1 MLEHL
6 KNAVALSHHLNTLY
20 SMKEGVREIEKICK
34 YTLYKVGKAIEILH
48 RNDLVHG
55 DLKTSNILCDI
66 DTNDSSI
73 RIVTKATAFSK

>member
-20 SMKEGVREIEKICK
+20 SVKEGVGEIEKICK

-48 RNDLVHG
+48 RND
-55 DLKTSNILCDI
+55 
-66 DTNDSSI
+66 
-73 RIVTKATAFSK
+73 